1 MPLPRSIRFFRL
13 RPGGP
18 VEARLHYWLG
28 QLAAYCA
35 SLDPVRDPV
44 EGIHQLRLVSKALR
58 AAIRLADGGQP
69 APDLLRHDRAIRK
82 FAVLVSGARDAQ
94 VHSELL
100 LKLGRKQPEALRTAI
115 GLLIRRRKP
124 RKTASDVAV
133 RAVRGVAAE
142 AAALQLLLPGRID
155 PVSISKAIRRVHRK
169 TQGWRERAVEASVP
183 TDFHAWRRWQ
193 KRLEAQLRLVGT
205 AAARNPDRLLEDL
218 HELQEDLGALHDADE
233 LEERLAGEALWRG
246 ITPGIRRRLL
256 KLLHQRQREL
266 RSRLVKKSRKV
277 LGSRLRQCCRSTAKA
292 WEKVGQPAS

>member
-1 MPLPRSIRFFRL
+1 MPLPRSIRSFRL

-18 VEARLHYWLG
+18 VEARLHHWLG

-58 AAIRLADGGQP
+58 AAIRLADGGRP
-69 APDLLRHDRAIRK
+69 GPDLLRHDRAIRK
-82 FAVLVSGARDAQ
+82 LAGLVSSARDAQ
-94 VHSELL
+94 VHAELL
-100 LKLGRKQPEALRTAI
+100 RKLARRQPEALRSAVE
-115 GLLIRRRKP
+115 LLIRRRRP

-133 RAVRGVAAE
+133 RAVRGVADE
-142 AAALQLLLPGRID
+142 ANALQRLLSGRID
-155 PVSISKAIRRVHRK
+155 PISISKAVRRVYRK
-169 TQGWRERAVEASVP
+169 TLGWRERAVEAAVP

-205 AAARNPDRLLEDL
+205 ARTQAPDRLLRDL
-218 HELQEDLGALHDADE
+218 HEMQEDLGALHDADE
-233 LEERLAGEALWRG
+233 LEERLAGEAQWRG

-266 RSRLVKKSRKV
+266 RRRLVKSSGKV

-292 WEKVGQPAS
+292 WEKVAQPA